1 MPDKLTE
8 SLRLLA
14 PIRKTISSV
23 RARLRRFSG
32 IQIILNAV
40 IVTSTI
46 VAILAVAESLI
57 YVNASFRIG
66 IIAVSALLILA
77 VVALTAMLYFRKWG
91 SLESVA
97 RDTDRAFPELKDRL
111 YTALELAG
119 GKAGGNYSQSLADEA
134 IRQAA
139 AILRDKRY
147 SPAAISSKLR
157 GNAAKLGVIKALTAL
172 GAVLV
177 ALIIVL
183 TVPQNPASMAFN
195 YLNPFTVLTQ
205 EKNFHFLVTPGDST
219 VMRGDSI
226 SILVRPSMYRPL
238 PIFLHS
244 RSVGE
249 TPAEQ
254 KIEYDPGLEAY
265 VFRFLNLDDD
275 IQYNISQAG
284 ESSDTF
290 GIKVTNNPFI
300 TQLTLELDYP
310 DYSKIENYSTG
321 RNREIRALK
330 GTRVTFS
337 GKSSNP
343 LDSAYLNLMLV
354 KDGSGFHR
362 AMKIENEKNISDSL
376 TVLANGSYNISLKDT
391 YGLGNSDTVR
401 YGIEVIEDQYPEI
414 AIRYPEKSSDLDQSM
429 KLPLVFETSDDFGVR
444 AVNIHYRRADKPE
457 SENLSGR
464 IASYSDQPTHRA
476 DQYLWDL
483 SSLKLLPGAEVAFRL
498 GVIDN
503 DMVSGPKIVYTDYYS
518 VRFPTLDEIFNRK
531 EDEQNLI
538 TENIEE
544 LRDQGSQLHEELDK
558 LSEALERGKQLNW
571 EENRQI
577 SDALERQQQMADQVN
592 KLSEQLEQNI
602 AQLEKNSLLS
612 GDILKKLSDVQ
623 QLMDQVATEEL
634 KAITEKLQKA
644 LENMDTGALNQAMEQ
659 FTMTQQQFVEKLDR
673 AASMLR
679 KLQLE
684 QQMDRLVEQTEMLAE
699 MAESMQDSVAG
710 LCDSPFKKDPG
721 AKQNPD
727 FNGEQNDAEK
737 KEQAEKT
744 EEMQKSLTEREQKK
758 QEMIDKE
765 NPERLTTDQKTPES
779 EKQKAAEQQPTAE
792 TQETIS
798 PEQKQA
804 MLDELNKLFEENK
817 AAFDEMKEAAENL
830 DQAGESQLSEK
841 MFAEITP
848 EMKEQF
854 EKLLSEIGDN
864 LQKGRL
870 NEARMPQKRLTDQ
883 SRQRED
889 RVKKMQEQLRD
900 KWKQEI
906 AEAMKTAFDYLSFL
920 SREQEEVAGTVER
933 ENDINHP
940 GLIKIAEQQ
949 QDISNGLSEVLDGL
963 NEAARDNFFIS
974 NQLLAQTQASV
985 QLAEQSLKEL
995 SAENKNKSRVV
1006 GSSVRSLSSI
1016 NAAMLTLLQDNQNLD
1031 QSQSGMGMDQMMK
1044 QLQEMAERQQN
1055 LNDQTQGMS
1064 DQSAAM
1070 PQGDPRIPMPGPSQQ
1085 QGSPMPGGNLMEML
1099 QQLAAEQK
1107 LIRDAMAE
1115 MASQMQGNKKMPGG
1129 SLEGSVKEA
1138 DKVMEDIL
1146 QKGITPET
1154 LERQRRILDRLLDAK
1169 RSLNQRDKS
1178 KERQS
1183 ETAGEYEIQI
1193 PEKLSKELLESDNS
1207 KKELQ
1212 KKLEHWQGSYPESY
1226 DILIRDYFEK
1236 LNSIE
1241 KK

>member
-1 MPDKLTE
+1 M
-8 SLRLLA
+8 S
-14 PIRKTISSV
+14 
-23 RARLRRFSG
+23 F
-32 IQIILNAV
+32 IIAV
-40 IVTSTI
+40 
-46 VAILAVAESLI
+46 LAVAESLI

-66 IIAVSALLILA
+66 LIAASALLILT
-77 VVALTAMLYFRKWG
+77 VIGLTAMLYFRKWG

-97 RDTDRAFPELKDRL
+97 RDTDRAFPDLKDRL
-111 YTALELAG
+111 YTAIELAG
-119 GKAGGNYSQSLADEA
+119 GKAGRNYSQSLADEA

-139 AILRDKRY
+139 EILEDKRY
-147 SPAAISSKLR
+147 SPTAISSELR
-157 GNAAKLGVIKALTAL
+157 GNAGKLAVIKALTAL
-172 GAVLV
+172 GAALV
-177 ALIIVL
+177 ALIIAF
-183 TVPQNPASMAFN
+183 TVPQNPASLAFN
-195 YLNPFTVLTQ
+195 YLNPFAVLNQ
-205 EKNFHFLVTPGDST
+205 ERDFHFLITPGDST

-226 SILVRPSMYRPL
+226 SILVRPSMYKPL
-238 PIFLHS
+238 PVILHF

-254 KIEYDPGLEAY
+254 KIEYDQASEAY
-265 VFRFLNLDDD
+265 VFRFTDLEED

-284 ESSDTF
+284 EFSDTF
-290 GIKVTNNPFI
+290 RINVTNNPFI

-310 DYSKIENYSTG
+310 DYSKIDNYSTG

-330 GTRVTFS
+330 GTHVYFS
-337 GKSSNP
+337 GKSSNL
-343 LDSAYLNLMLV
+343 LDSAYLNLTFGN
-354 KDGSGFHR
+354 DNPSTR
-362 AMKIENEKNISDSL
+362 PMKTDDAKNFSDTL
-376 TVLANGSYNISLKDT
+376 TVLVDGSYNISLKDT

-429 KLPLVFETSDDFGVR
+429 KLPLVFETSDDFGIR
-444 AVNIHYRRADKPE
+444 AVNINYRRADKPE
-457 SENLSGR
+457 SENLTKR
-464 IASYSDQPTHRA
+464 IASYNDQPTHRT

-483 SSLKLLPGAEVAFRL
+483 SELNLLPGAEVTFRL
-498 GVIDN
+498 GVLDN
-503 DMVSGPKIVYTDYYS
+503 DMVSGPKIVYSDYYS
-518 VRFPTLDEIFNRK
+518 VRFPTLDEIFNKK
-531 EDEQNLI
+531 EEEQDLI

-544 LRDQGSQLHEELDK
+544 LRDQGSQLQEELDK
-558 LSEALERGKQLNW
+558 LSEALERGKQLDW

-577 SDALERQQQMADQVN
+577 SDAIERQQQMADQVN

-602 AQLEKNSLLS
+602 SQLEKNSLLS

-644 LENMDTGALNQAMEQ
+644 IENMDTGTLNQAMDQ

-721 AKQNPD
+721 TKQNPA
-727 FNGEQNDAEK
+727 FTGENNDAEK
-737 KEQAEKT
+737 KEPAEKLDDT
-744 EEMQKSLTEREQKK
+744 QKSVTESEQNKQEMLEKENSERLTADQKAENEKQNSAEKEQLSEAQEKVSPEKK
-758 QEMIDKE
+758 QE
-765 NPERLTTDQKTPES
+765 
-779 EKQKAAEQQPTAE
+779 
-792 TQETIS
+792 
-798 PEQKQA
+798 
-804 MLDELNKLFEENK
+804 MLDELNKLYEENK
-817 AAFDEMKEAAENL
+817 AAFEEMKEAAENL

-848 EMKEQF
+848 EMKEQL
-854 EKLLSEIGDN
+854 EKMLSEIGEN
-864 LQKGRL
+864 LSKGKL
-870 NEARMPQKRLTDQ
+870 NEARTPQKRLTEQ

-889 RVKKMQEQLRD
+889 RVKKMQKELRD

-920 SREQEEVAGTVER
+920 SREQEEVAGSVER

-940 GLIKIAEQQ
+940 SLIQIAEQQ
-949 QDISNGLSEVLDGL
+949 QDISTGLSEVFDGL

-974 NQLLAQTQASV
+974 NELLAQTRVSV
-985 QLAEQSLKEL
+985 SLAEQSLKEL
-995 SAENKNKSRVV
+995 SAESKNKSRIV

-1016 NAAMLTLLQDNQNLD
+1016 NAAMLTLFQDNQSLD
-1031 QSQSGMGMDQMMK
+1031 DSQSGMGMDQMMK
-1044 QLQEMAERQQN
+1044 QLQEMAERQKN

-1070 PQGDPRIPMPGPSQQ
+1070 PQGDPKIPMPGPSQQ
-1085 QGSPMPGGNLMEML
+1085 QGGSFPGGNMMEML

-1107 LIRDAMAE
+1107 MIRDAMAE
-1115 MASQMQGNKKMPGG
+1115 MARQMQGSKKMPGG
-1129 SLEGSVKEA
+1129 NLEGSVKEA

-1178 KERQS
+1178 KERKS

-1193 PEKLSKELLESDNS
+1193 PEELSKELLESDNI

-1241 KK
+1241 NK